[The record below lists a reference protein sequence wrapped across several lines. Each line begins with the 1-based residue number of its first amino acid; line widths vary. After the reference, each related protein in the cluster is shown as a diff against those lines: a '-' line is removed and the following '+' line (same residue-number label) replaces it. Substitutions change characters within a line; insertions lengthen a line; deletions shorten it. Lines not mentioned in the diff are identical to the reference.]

1 MARGAQHAAGVLGSD
16 YLREAFGFGR
26 ILLMAAAAKV
36 GHVGERRLVRRRIV
50 SRRVQCQRTVARLAG
65 HMGVPARG
73 PRFALIL
80 VAQQAHVLP
89 GVGNRALPD
98 GIERTR
104 AIVTKAAEPL
114 GDHRRANYQKQTEP
128 GQQYQRGANQ
138 MARVP
143 KQKGSPFEQGISNTI
158 PKRSATLLWAFSTR

>member
-1 MARGAQHAAGVLGSD
+1 MARVAQHAAGVFGRD

-26 ILLMAAAAKV
+26 VLLMAAAAKV
-36 GHVGERRLVRRRIV
+36 GHVGELGLVGRRIV
-50 SRRVQCQRTVARLAG
+50 SRRVQRLRTVARLAG

-73 PRFALIL
+73 ARFALVL
-80 VAQQAHVLP
+80 VAEQAHVLP

-98 GIERTR
+98 GIQRTR
-104 AIVTKAAEPL
+104 AIVTKAAEPF

-143 KQKGSPFEQGISNTI
+143 KQKGSPFGQGMSNTM
-158 PKRSATLLWAFSTR
+158 PTRSLTLL